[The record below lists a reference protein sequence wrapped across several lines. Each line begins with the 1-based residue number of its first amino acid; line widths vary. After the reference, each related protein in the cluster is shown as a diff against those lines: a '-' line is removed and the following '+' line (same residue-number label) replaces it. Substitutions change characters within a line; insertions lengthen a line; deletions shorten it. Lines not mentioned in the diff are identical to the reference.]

1 MSTTRRTY
9 SKEFREQA
17 VDLLLSSG
25 QPLKVLARE
34 LGLNPC
40 TLRRWRDE
48 RVAKEGP
55 GATGV
60 LPGESAEQELQR
72 LRRENAYLK
81 RQREI
86 LKKAMSILSEDP
98 HVGMP

>member
-40 TLRRWRDE
+40 TLRYWRDH
-48 RVAKEGP
+48 RVVNAGP
-55 GATGV
+55 REAGA

-72 LRRENAYLK
+72 LRRENLYLK

-98 HVGMP
+98 HVGMQ